1 MAIVDMDP
9 SDAKLVAQARAA
21 AAAKAA
27 TPAPTPTSAP
37 AINGQAVLQK
47 LTGGQTLTPEEK
59 AYLNIGNTGTNTSP
73 APAGGGNNPPAKD
86 PNEGKAGYHL
96 DAATGVWVKDTVP
109 AGDDPLVDKIDNKDG
124 TFTLVYKSGKR
135 ELLGTKTTATNTGSG
150 SLTAERVYAK
160 DTFVNTLKL
169 TFGATE
175 AAQPYVGKLYELVS
189 GFYKS
194 GSTEDEAL
202 NLAIREAKMSNAIP
216 EFTKRFQGI
225 FDLEDQLKA
234 GKAVQV
240 PTIAE
245 FFAAEA
251 KMGEVLTNAGLGDLA
266 NQEFLGSVIG
276 KGKSVLEVGNLIS
289 DVFNTIDNAPTALK
303 RDLETYFPGVDRT
316 AIAKA
321 LLTGP
326 EGAAALSQKIK
337 GYSVKS
343 AAATQKLGT
352 YDELTGKYSGVDLTT
367 AQDIANMGYDYNQ
380 ALTGFGQVAQGLP
393 TFEKLQEM
401 RLGTDVKTSDAQAML
416 QNSVFGKNAAA
427 QAAMDKAAQ
436 EEANRFKA
444 SSGILA
450 SKSRA
455 AGLI

>member
-1 MAIVDMDP
+1 MAIAAESGGKAVDGRIAL
-9 SDAKLVAQARAA
+9 S
-21 AAAKAA
+21 
-27 TPAPTPTSAP
+27 
-37 AINGQAVLQK
+37 K
-47 LTGGQTLTPEEK
+47 LTGGQALSDAEKKYLGLSTAAATPTAQGK
-59 AYLNIGNTGTNTSP
+59 TP
-73 APAGGGNNPPAKD
+73 APTVTP
-86 PNEGKAGYHL
+86 KAL
-96 DAATGVWVKDTVP
+96 KE
-109 AGDDPLVDKIDNKDG
+109 KIDNKDG
-124 TFTLVYKSGKR
+124 TFTLVYDDGSR
-135 ELLGTKTTATNTGSG
+135 EVLGSKTSATTTTTATDSG

-169 TFGATE
+169 TFGAKE
-175 AAQPYVGKLYELVS
+175 AAQPYVTKLYDLVS

-202 NLAIREAKMSNAIP
+202 NLAVREAKMNNSIP

-266 NQEFLGSVIG
+266 NQEFLGGIIG

-303 RDLETYFPGVDRT
+303 TDLQTYFPGVDRT
-316 AIAKA
+316 SIAKA

-326 EGAAALSQKIK
+326 AGAAELSQKIK

-343 AAATQKLGT
+343 AFGTQGLN
-352 YDELTGKYSGVDLTT
+352 VDLNT

-380 ALTGFGQVAQGLP
+380 ALTGAGQVSQGLP

-401 RLGTDVKTSDAQAML
+401 RLGTDVKTTDAQAML
-416 QNSVFGKNAAA
+416 QNSIFGKNAAA
-427 QAAMDKAAQ
+427 QAAIDKAAQ

-444 SSGILA
+444 SSGIAGSKSLA
-450 SKSRA
+450 SQSRA